1 MSDLEALAD
10 QLVEH
15 RINGDFLPDTSL
27 AAELDSHSEVF
38 AVHERMMETGG
49 SSALGEHVGWKV
61 GATNEGMWSGMG
73 LVEPLRAP
81 IFASALS
88 ASPAVASKAA
98 DNLTVLE
105 AEFAFKLKSPL
116 AGSWGT
122 PVTPEAAWDATE
134 EVFLA
139 IEICAQAPFSPCHH
153 DGRFRDPAWAPASAS
168 APGLTCVRYAGGSR
182 YLPEAFAAASAYQR
196 IADGGMNTGLVLGP
210 SFSADEMRGRDLA
223 GTRVALLRNGEVG
236 VGPQQSGTSEG
247 SGAAVLG
254 DPVNSLC
261 FLANALGRT
270 GGSLEAGMIVTT
282 GACCILGAPPGRPP
296 AYEDG
301 DTIVARFDG
310 FGDVTLQLQSPRL

>member
-1 MSDLEALAD
+1 MWVVRLSMSDLEALAD

-27 AAELDSHSEVF
+27 AAELDSHSDVF

-116 AGSWGT
+116 VGT
-122 PVTPEAAWDATE
+122 WAAPVTAEAAWDATE
-134 EVFLA
+134 EVYLA
-139 IEICAQAPFSPCHH
+139 IEICVCPAPPRSPLRHPPPACRQLRRRAIVTVCGRRISLHA
-153 DGRFRDPAWAPASAS
+153 GRFRRGVDLPAHRGRWHEYWPRPRKKLS
-168 APGLTCVRYAGGSR
+168 
-182 YLPEAFAAASAYQR
+182 
-196 IADGGMNTGLVLGP
+196 
-210 SFSADEMRGRDLA
+210 RGRDA
-223 GTRVALLRNGEVG
+223 
-236 VGPQQSGTSEG
+236 QSRSCGDARGAAPERGGG
-247 SGAAVLG
+247 SGG
-254 DPVNSLC
+254 
-261 FLANALGRT
+261 
-270 GGSLEAGMIVTT
+270 
-282 GACCILGAPPGRPP
+282 
-296 AYEDG
+296 
-301 DTIVARFDG
+301 
-310 FGDVTLQLQSPRL
+310 